1 MGKMHPILH
10 MKEKKKKKKRMQWDP
25 PLMLAGCATLT
36 DCSRPV
42 DWLVRWPTSASDAE
56 TAATQGALSSDAVHS
71 SRFLWLLQG
80 ETI

>member
-10 MKEKKKKKKRMQWDP
+10 MKKKKKNRMQWDP

-36 DCSRPV
+36 DCSRP
-42 DWLVRWPTSASDAE
+42 VRWPTSASDAE

>member
-10 MKEKKKKKKRMQWDP
+10 MKKKSMQWDP
-25 PLMLAGCATLT
+25 PLMLARCVTVT

-42 DWLVRWPTSASDAE
+42 DWLVRWPTSACDAE
-56 TAATQGALSSDAVHS
+56 TAAIQGALSSDAVHS
-71 SRFLWLLQG
+71 SRFPWLLQG

>member
-10 MKEKKKKKKRMQWDP
+10 MKKKKKRMQWDP

>member
-1 MGKMHPILH
+1 
-10 MKEKKKKKKRMQWDP
+10 
-25 PLMLAGCATLT
+25 MLAGCATLT

-71 SRFLWLLQG
+71 SRFPWLLQG